1 MDSTS
6 TTRAIVMAVLNLSSL
21 FKKEAIKYMIL
32 TSKVIPDN
40 ADSML
45 LTPLCGVFETGLF
58 LL

>member
-1 MDSTS
+1 
-6 TTRAIVMAVLNLSSL
+6 MAVLNLSSL